1 MNGQAPLRTT
11 DTTAALLALPP
22 SAKLVAKT
30 LEYEGELT
38 QSQLV
43 YRTLLPERTVR
54 DALTRL
60 EKNQVVTSRASP
72 MDARQRLYSL
82 AGGET

>member
-1 MNGQAPLRTT
+1 MNAHASRTKT
-11 DTTAALLALPP
+11 NTASDLLEFPP

-54 DALTRL
+54 DALMRL
-60 EKNQVVTSRASP
+60 EEHRVVTSRTSP
-72 MDARQRLYSL
+72 MDAR
-82 AGGET
+82 